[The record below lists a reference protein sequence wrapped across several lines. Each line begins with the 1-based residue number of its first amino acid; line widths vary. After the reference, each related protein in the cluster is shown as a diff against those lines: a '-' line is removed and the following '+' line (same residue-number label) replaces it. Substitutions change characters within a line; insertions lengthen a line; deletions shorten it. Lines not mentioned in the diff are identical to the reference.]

1 MASNMELYGHSLV
14 VFIIIP
20 VFLGLVIM
28 IFYRIFKKFRLKFEP
43 VHVFMLNYFGTL
55 ALYMFSGEI
64 TALLMIFPASEDV
77 CWQYLFSLF
86 TSLTFSLSILCMQA
100 DRFLAILWSVHYTAR
115 VTTTRAAAACSL
127 GYLLSFIFT
136 CGMRIFVNSYTNCVF
151 PFSLLYTRPSNI
163 ALEGIP
169 RILAVVATVS
179 VAIYAVI
186 VDRKLV
192 KLQPGPVNL
201 PSNSQREIY
210 NVRRINSDP
219 HMFCVT
225 EGPNTYSE
233 VVMDPVAITTSF
245 PEMLKNTTITNIIN
259 LVFFIT
265 FPMTVILGI
274 ANTNCDTDTGGCDSY
289 IFIYRCLSPLSFI
302 CFSISLILFVIRL
315 RY

>member
-77 CWQYLFSLF
+77 CWQYLFFLF
-86 TSLTFSLSILCMQA
+86 ASMTFSLSILCMQA
-100 DRFLAILWSVHYTAR
+100 DRFLAILWSIHYTAR
-115 VTTTRAAAACSL
+115 VTTTSAVTACSL
-127 GYLLSFIFT
+127 SYLVSIILT
-136 CGMRIFVNSYTNCVF
+136 CVMKIFVKSYTNCVF
-151 PFSLLYTRPSNI
+151 PISLLYTRPSNI

-169 RILAVVATVS
+169 RILAVVATVVVS
-179 VAIYAVI
+179 VYAVI
-186 VDRKLV
+186 VNKQLA
-192 KLQPGPVNL
+192 KLQPGLVNL

-219 HMFCVT
+219 HMCCVT
-225 EGPNTYSE
+225 EAPNTYSSYRSSYGSSGHHYK
-233 VVMDPVAITTSF
+233 TTRDVKKHHNNKYYKFSIF
-245 PEMLKNTTITNIIN
+245 YH
-259 LVFFIT
+259 FS
-265 FPMTVILGI
+265 
-274 ANTNCDTDTGGCDSY
+274 DDCDS
-289 IFIYRCLSPLSFI
+289 RNCK
-302 CFSISLILFVIRL
+302 
-315 RY
+315 